1 MREHAGR
8 VVTALVAL
16 PLLYGAVV
24 WSPPALFAI
33 LIGAVTVLAQ
43 MELYAMALPSGE
55 RHAWGAGRLPVLA
68 VGVLG
73 GAGLIIAMASFPHAG
88 TGVLPALATALVV
101 AIAVTALASGRDW
114 RVATGDAAFSLFG
127 VWYVAWL
134 FGHLVLLRDVPRGEW
149 LVVFALWVTWLADT
163 AAFYVGRVWGRT
175 PLAPRVSPRKTVE
188 GAVAA
193 LVGGG
198 VAAVAAAVWFVPEFS
213 WREAAVLGAA
223 IAAAGMTG
231 DLVESLIK
239 RGAGVKDS
247 GGWIPSHG
255 GLLDKIDGL
264 LFTAPVIYYYA
275 VWVKGYGGPWGVALT
290 TR

>member
-16 PLLYGAVV
+16 PLVYGAVV
-24 WSPPALFAI
+24 WLPAWAFAI
-33 LIGAVTVLAQ
+33 LIGVVVVVAQ
-43 MELYAMALPSGE
+43 VELYAMVLPPND
-55 RHAWGAGRLPVLA
+55 RDAWRSGRLPVFA

-73 GAGLIIAMASFPHAG
+73 GAGLIAIVASQGAR
-88 TGVLPALATALVV
+88 ATALPMAATGLV
-101 AIAVTALASGRDW
+101 AGLAVTALASGRDV
-114 RVATGDAAFSLFG
+114 RVATTDAAFALFG

-134 FGHLVLLRDVPRGEW
+134 LGQIVLLRGAPRGEW
-149 LVVFALWVTWLADT
+149 LVLFALWVTWLADA
-163 AAFYVGRVWGRT
+163 AAFYVGRLWGRR

-193 LVGGG
+193 LAGG
-198 VAAVAAAVWFVPEFS
+198 VLAAVLGAAWFVPDFS
-213 WREAAVLGAA
+213 RGEAAVLGALM
-223 IAAAGMTG
+223 AAAGMAG

-247 GGWIPSHG
+247 GGLIPSHG

-264 LFTAPVIYYYA
+264 LFTAPLIYHYV
-275 VWVKGYGGPWGVALT
+275 VWAKGYGGAGASP
-290 TR
+290 